1 MINLSV
7 IVPIYNEEELLVKSI
22 NRLLENNIFD
32 QIILVDNNSTDDSFN
47 FAKKISDEN
56 LNVNVYKSNN
66 EQGKG
71 VAVLNG
77 LEYVLTSHVVIHD
90 ADLEYFPIDIIDM
103 FNLSKDYPNDLILGS
118 RVIGDKPRKNVYQ
131 LAKLA
136 NYFLSFL
143 FSLLNRVKV
152 TDIAS
157 CYKLMPVEFLKDC
170 NLKQKGF
177 GIDLEIVSNFIKSGR
192 KIIETPIRY
201 EGRSF
206 EQGKKISSK
215 DFFKYVINI
224 FKFRFTKT

>member
-7 IVPIYNEEELLVKSI
+7 IVPIYNEEKLLVQSV
-22 NRLLENNIFD
+22 NRLLEIDIFD
-32 QIILVDNNSTDDSFN
+32 QIILVDNNSTDNSFN
-47 FAKKISDEN
+47 FAQNISDKN
-56 LNVNVYKSNN
+56 SNVNVFKSKN

-71 VAVLNG
+71 VAVLSG
-77 LEYVLTSHVVIHD
+77 LEHVLTSHVVIHD

-103 FNLSKDYPNDLILGS
+103 FNLSRDYPNDLILGS
-118 RVIGDKPRKNVYQ
+118 RVIGDKLRKNVYL

-143 FSLLNRVKV
+143 FSILNRVKV

-192 KIIETPIRY
+192 KIIEIPIRY

-224 FKFRFTKT
+224 FKFRFT

>member
-177 GIDLEIVSNFIKSGR
+177 GIDLEIVSNFIKNGR

>member
-7 IVPIYNEEELLVKSI
+7 IVPIYNEEKLLVESI
-22 NRLLENNIFD
+22 GRLLENNIFD
-32 QIILVDNNSTDDSFN
+32 EIILVDNNSTDNSLN
-47 FAKKISDEN
+47 FAKKISNEN
-56 LNVNVYKSNN
+56 SNVTVYKSKN

-71 VAVLNG
+71 VAVLCG
-77 LEYVLTSHVVIHD
+77 LEHVMTSHVIIHD

-103 FNLSKDYPNDLILGS
+103 FNLTKDYPNDLILGS
-118 RVIGDKPRKNVYQ
+118 RVIGDKPRKNVYK

-143 FSLLNRVKV
+143 FSILNKVKV
-152 TDIAS
+152 SDIAS

-177 GIDLEIVSNFIKSGR
+177 GIDLEIVSKFIKSGR

-206 EQGKKISSK
+206 EQGKKINSK
-215 DFFKYVINI
+215 DFLQYIINI
-224 FKFRFTKT
+224 FKFRFTKI